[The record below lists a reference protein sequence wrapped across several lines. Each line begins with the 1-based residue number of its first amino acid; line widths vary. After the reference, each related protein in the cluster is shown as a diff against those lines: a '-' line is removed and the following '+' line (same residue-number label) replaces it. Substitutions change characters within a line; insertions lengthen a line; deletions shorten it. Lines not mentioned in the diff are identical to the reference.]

1 MMESTILSVTNDDGE
16 LVDVNLNLSE
26 LSKAKDDKAGAGT
39 GSRTGQ
45 QQASTGKSPAAGQS
59 KKHHMHK

>member
-26 LSKAKDDKAGAGT
+26 INKAKNDRAEAGT
-39 GSRTGQ
+39 SSRTGQ
-45 QQASTGKSPAAGQS
+45 PQASTSKSPSAGHS

>member
-1 MMESTILSVTNDDGE
+1 MMESTILSVTNDDGD

-26 LSKAKDDKAGAGT
+26 LSKAKADKAEAGIS
-39 GSRTGQ
+39 SRAGQ
-45 QQASTGKSPAAGQS
+45 QQASTAKPTTQGTS